1 MKAAGVVVA
10 SLSAIVAG
18 AASAQENADTL
29 AKQLSNPVASLISV
43 PLQFNYDESY
53 GELDGYRFTLNVQ
66 PVIPTS
72 LDENWNLITRVI
84 MPVIYQDDV
93 IGSSSQS
100 GLGDTTPTFFL
111 SPQPEPGGLIWGIGP
126 VFLLPT
132 ATDDLL
138 GTGKWG
144 AGPSALVLKQT
155 EAGWSIGALVNHI
168 ESFAGSDNRADVSNT
183 FLQPFL
189 AKQFK
194 GGRTLTFN
202 SESTYDWENEQWTV
216 PINVMYSKVTKIG
229 GQMIS
234 FAGGIR
240 GYADSP
246 EGGPEWGVRFVVT
259 LLYPEK

>member
-1 MKAAGVVVA
+1 MKAAGKVVA
-10 SLSAIVAG
+10 LLPAIAAG
-18 AASAQENADTL
+18 PAFAQDNADTL

-43 PLQFNYDESY
+43 PLQFNCDESY

-66 PVIPTS
+66 PVIPSS
-72 LDENWNLITRVI
+72 LNDDCNLITRVI

-93 IGSSSQS
+93 IGRSRQS
-100 GLGDTTPTFFL
+100 GLGDTTPTFFF
-111 SPQPEPGGLIWGIGP
+111 SPKSSPGGLIWGVGP

-144 AGPSALVLKQT
+144 AGPRALVLKQT
-155 EAGWSIGALVNHI
+155 ETGWTMGALVNHI
-168 ESFAGSDNRADVSNT
+168 ESFAGSDDREDISNT
-183 FLQPFL
+183 FIQPFI
-189 AKQFK
+189 AMQFK

-216 PINVMYSKVTKIG
+216 PINVMYSKVTKLG

-234 FAGGIR
+234 FAGGAR
-240 GYADSP
+240 WYADTP
-246 EGGPEWGVRFVVT
+246 EGGPEWGARFVVT